1 MHLVFLTPHPEPQ
14 GGGRDFNAGLVPA
27 LRALGHE
34 VTVAHDL
41 TSPLPVGALPVVDGM
56 VLPALEP
63 GFDAVL
69 AHDPIAVIHHVSAAA
84 GRDAARRDAI
94 RAAEARMLPRIR
106 RVVATSA
113 PVAERLHAEFG
124 VASPH
129 ILHPG
134 LPDLPRSLTGPCR
147 ILCAAVLTPRKGHDR
162 LLRAL
167 ARLTDLDW
175 TLILAGDAQ
184 RDPAHA
190 RTIDA
195 LLDEL
200 DLRSRVT
207 ILQDPASA
215 SLDAAWQDAT
225 LFALA
230 SRWEGWP
237 AAVAEALRRGIPVVA
252 LETPGIT
259 TLVPPS
265 AGIVCAP
272 GDEAT
277 WGKALRR
284 AIYDTELRA
293 TLAEGA
299 WTAGAALPGW
309 PAQAAAFATLL
320 EN

>member
-1 MHLVFLTPHPEPQ
+1 MHLVFLTPDPEPQ
-14 GGGRDFNAGLVPA
+14 GGGHDFNAGLIPA

-34 VTVAHDL
+34 VTHAHEL
-41 TSPLPVGALPVVDGM
+41 TSPVPRGAIPVVDGM
-56 VLPALEP
+56 VLPALES
-63 GFDAVL
+63 GFDALL
-69 AHDPIAVIHHVSAAA
+69 AHDPVAVIHHVSAAA
-84 GRDAARRDAI
+84 GREAARRDAV
-94 RAAEARMLPRIR
+94 RAAEARMLPRMR

-124 VASPH
+124 VTSPH

-134 LPDLPRSLTGPCR
+134 LPDLPRSLPGPCR

-175 TLILAGDAQ
+175 TLTLAGDAR
-184 RDPAHA
+184 RDPPHA
-190 RTIDA
+190 GTVDA

-200 DLRSRVT
+200 GLRGRVT
-207 ILQDPASA
+207 TLYDPAPA
-215 SLDAAWQDAT
+215 ALDAAWRDAT

-230 SRWEGWP
+230 SQWEGWP
-237 AAVAEALRRGIPVVA
+237 AAVAEALRRGIPVAA
-252 LETPGIT
+252 LATPGIT
-259 TLVPPS
+259 ALVPQS

-272 GDEAT
+272 GDDPT

-284 AIYDTELRA
+284 AIFDSDLRA
-293 TLAEGA
+293 ALAEGA
-299 WTAGAALPGW
+299 WAAGAALPGW

-320 EN
+320 RS